1 MRQLARSAS
10 VVSVWL
16 VAFLIAGCTSQVE
29 TRDVDDEPQR
39 GTITEVESESVIIR
53 PIDRYLPDA
62 DTIIQLIQANENSI
76 NRCLKDRGFTED
88 FVYPEQSQLR
98 DFVISGVADRV
109 VRSSLWGFF
118 GTMTA
123 AQIGY
128 QRETDAESITV
139 PAISV
144 GGTAACVETS
154 ESAPDPLTFIFVWSL
169 PNGGPTVPVED
180 SRYAVAVLDWKKC
193 MAGQG
198 FHYGTPFDAI
208 AEFVEERSASSRQ
221 IAAATADIECKIS
234 TNLVGVGLAVQSAY
248 DERYI
253 AANLPALTA
262 LADQID
268 SAVRDG
274 AGK

>member
-1 MRQLARSAS
+1 
-10 VVSVWL
+10 
-16 VAFLIAGCTSQVE
+16 
-29 TRDVDDEPQR
+29 
-39 GTITEVESESVIIR
+39 
-53 PIDRYLPDA
+53 
-62 DTIIQLIQANENSI
+62 
-76 NRCLKDRGFTED
+76 
-88 FVYPEQSQLR
+88 
-98 DFVISGVADRV
+98 
-109 VRSSLWGFF
+109 
-118 GTMTA
+118 MTA